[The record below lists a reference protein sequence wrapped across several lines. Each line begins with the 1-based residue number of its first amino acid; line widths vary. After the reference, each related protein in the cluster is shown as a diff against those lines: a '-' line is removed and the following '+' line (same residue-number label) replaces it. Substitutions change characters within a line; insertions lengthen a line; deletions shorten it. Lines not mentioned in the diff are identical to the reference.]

1 MLKERT
7 LTITPDALDSM
18 ITDYHWM
25 VNAIKE
31 MRSEMV
37 IGAKTAQYGIEAT
50 LPKAAG
56 GVGDPIMQ
64 EAIRRS
70 RNIKRVTEYEKKL
83 LEVQNLI
90 ERVAGDREVQV
101 LNWML
106 DGKSQRW
113 IGQHMAL
120 SATSIKRI
128 KDNIVKQMIA

>member
-31 MRSEMV
+31 MRVEMV
-37 IGAKTAQYGIEAT
+37 VGAKTAQYGIEAT
-50 LPKAAG
+50 LPKAVG

-70 RNIKRVTEYEKKL
+70 KNIKRVVEYENKL
-83 LEVQNLI
+83 LEVQTLL
-90 ERVAGDREVQV
+90 ERVTGDREMQV

-106 DGKSQRW
+106 DGKSKNW
-113 IGQHMAL
+113 ISKNMGISH
-120 SATSIKRI
+120 THIKNI
-128 KDNIVKQMIA
+128 KENIIKQMVG